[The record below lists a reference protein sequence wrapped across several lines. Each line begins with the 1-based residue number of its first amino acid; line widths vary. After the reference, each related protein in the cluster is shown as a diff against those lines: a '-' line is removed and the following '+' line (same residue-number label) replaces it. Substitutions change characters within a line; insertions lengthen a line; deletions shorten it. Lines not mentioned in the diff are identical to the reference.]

1 MSLPALKIS
10 DPHADRKSD
19 CTIRKPQKLGAYS
32 NSKTSEG
39 DVYEEGE
46 GELRVLKLPARLK
59 HVSYDLSDGY
69 IRIRDGG
76 SVICSQIDKEPG
88 LKNLLKWVLGNKGKF
103 RLQSGMQSSSVLNTD
118 FLTYR
123 GVITK
128 IMCFPYET
136 REGYIIAATK
146 YKGTIYLY
154 EFLTEKKRQE
164 ELNRGEKTNMFSYG
178 GFRFEYYI
186 TEPANPEVDDKDLDF
201 QHHNEYCCIART
213 RLGKHSLV
221 YGAEMD
227 CVENCKQASD
237 PALTD
242 FVEIKTT
249 RTVDNQRQW
258 KNMVQF
264 KMFKWWAQCYL
275 IGIPTL
281 VCGYR
286 DDQMVVREIEILKV
300 SDMPKMGRQFWSP
313 DVCLRFLNRFLDFV
327 KQIVTED
334 DPNVMYEFSLEPNR
348 EVTVRKTVPTA
359 DRFVIPKW
367 FIDSL

>member
-1 MSLPALKIS
+1 MSQPSLKIS
-10 DPHADRKSD
+10 DPRPDRRSD
-19 CTIRKPQKLGAYS
+19 WTIRKPQKLGSYS
-32 NSKTSEG
+32 SSKTAEG
-39 DVYEEGE
+39 KVFSEGE
-46 GELRVLKLPARLK
+46 GELRILKLPAQLK
-59 HVSYDLSDGY
+59 RVSYDLSDGY

-76 SVICSQIDKEPG
+76 SIICNQVEKEPG
-88 LKNLLKWVLGNKGKF
+88 LGNILKWVLNHKDKF
-103 RLQSGMQSSSVLNTD
+103 QLQSGMESSSVLNTD

-123 GVITK
+123 GIITK
-128 IMCFPYET
+128 IMSSPYEK
-136 REGYIIAATK
+136 REGWCIVATK
-146 YKGTIYLY
+146 YKGTIYLFEY
-154 EFLTEKKRQE
+154 MTEKKRQE
-164 ELNRGEKTNMFSYG
+164 ELNRDEKSNMFSFG

-186 TEPANPEVDDKDLDF
+186 TVPADPEANDDDLDF

-213 RLGKHSLV
+213 RLGNHSLA

-227 CVENCKQASD
+227 CVENQKQAAD
-237 PALTD
+237 PELSD

-249 RTVDNQRQW
+249 RVVDNKRQW
-258 KNMVQF
+258 DNLVRF

-286 DDQMVVREIEILKV
+286 DDNMVVREIEILKV
-300 SDMPKMGRQFWSP
+300 SDMPKMAKAFWSP

-327 KQIVTED
+327 KLNVTED
-334 DPNVMYEFSLEPNR
+334 DPNVMYEFDWEPHKDI
-348 EVTVRKTVPTA
+348 TVRKTATSP